1 MKYDNQFFL
10 DFVEKMPAE
19 QKGCRVNT
27 NEDGTGNVDLG
38 DFIVHYGKALV
49 EYIQNESKP
58 KRTKKKP
65 KVEDDCGK

>member
-10 DFVEKMPAE
+10 DFVEKMPDE
-19 QKGCRVNT
+19 HKGCRVNT

-49 EYIQNESKP
+49 EYIQNDSKP

-65 KVEDDCGK
+65 IEDDCGK